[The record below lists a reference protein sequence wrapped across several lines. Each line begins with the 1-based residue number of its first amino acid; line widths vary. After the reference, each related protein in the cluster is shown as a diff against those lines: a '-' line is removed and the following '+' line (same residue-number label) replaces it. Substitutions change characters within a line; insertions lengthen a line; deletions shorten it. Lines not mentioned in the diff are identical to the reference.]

1 MTASSSTT
9 ASASAS
15 SGADDARGPRSG
27 LRSRW
32 RVIDIVVAS
41 VLGVASGLVF
51 VLWNT
56 ASVPVGGFFEP
67 LLPGLQAL
75 AGGGWLFAGVL
86 TGIVIRKPGAALYGE
101 LLAAFVSMLV
111 GNVWGVGT
119 LLSGLTQG
127 LGAELVLLVFLYAN
141 WRAYVAVLAGVGAG
155 LAMAVTD
162 LITYYPGSSA
172 LFATIYTIAG
182 AVSGAVIAGLG
193 SWLVA
198 RALARTGALSRFA
211 SGRDTAARV

>member
-1 MTASSSTT
+1 MTASPSST
-9 ASASAS
+9 ASAPSDVA
-15 SGADDARGPRSG
+15 ARAPRSG
-27 LRSRW
+27 LRARW

-56 ASVPVGGFFEP
+56 ASVPVAGLFQP

-141 WRAYVAVLAGVGAG
+141 WRAYVAVLAGMGAG
-155 LAMAVTD
+155 LAMAITD
-162 LITYYPGSSA
+162 LITYYPGSAPLFVAVYTGAA
-172 LFATIYTIAG
+172 L
-182 AVSGAVIAGLG
+182 VSGALIAGLL

>member
-1 MTASSSTT
+1 MTASSPTT
-9 ASASAS
+9 APASASP
-15 SGADDARGPRSG
+15 ADGTRAPRSG

-51 VLWNT
+51 VIWNT
-56 ASVPVGGFFEP
+56 ASVPIGGFFEP

-141 WRAYVAVLAGVGAG
+141 WRAYVAVLAGMGAG
-155 LAMAVTD
+155 LAMAITD

-172 LFATIYTIAG
+172 VFATVYTIA
-182 AVSGAVIAGLG
+182 ALVSGAVVAGLL

>member
-9 ASASAS
+9 APASAS
-15 SGADDARGPRSG
+15 SAGGPRAPRSG

-56 ASVPVGGFFEP
+56 ASVPIGGFFEP

-101 LLAAFVSMLV
+101 LLAAFVSMMV

-141 WRAYVAVLAGVGAG
+141 WRAYVAVLAGMGAG
-155 LAMAVTD
+155 LAMAMTD

-172 LFATIYTIAG
+172 LFATVYTIA
-182 AVSGAVIAGLG
+182 ALVSGAVIAGLL

>member
-1 MTASSSTT
+1 MTASPSST
-9 ASASAS
+9 ASASVD
-15 SGADDARGPRSG
+15 ADPRVPRSG
-27 LRSRW
+27 LRARW

-51 VLWNT
+51 VVWNT
-56 ASVPVGGFFEP
+56 ASVPVSGLFEP

-141 WRAYVAVLAGVGAG
+141 WRAYVAVLAGMGAG
-155 LAMAVTD
+155 LGMAITD
-162 LITYYPGSSA
+162 LITYYPGSSP
-172 LFATIYTIAG
+172 LFVAIYTG
-182 AVSGAVIAGLG
+182 AALVSGAVIAGLL

>member
-1 MTASSSTT
+1 VTASSSST
-9 ASASAS
+9 ATSTAV
-15 SGADDARGPRSG
+15 GADSRTPRSG
-27 LRSRW
+27 LRARW

-51 VLWNT
+51 VIWNT
-56 ASVPVGGFFEP
+56 ASVPIGGFFEP

-111 GNVWGVGT
+111 GNVWGVAT

-141 WRAYVAVLAGVGAG
+141 WRAYVAVLAGMGAG
-155 LAMAVTD
+155 LAMAITD
-162 LITYYPGSSA
+162 LIYSYPLSTP
-172 LFATIYTIAG
+172 LFATIYTAS
-182 AVSGAVIAGLG
+182 ALVSGAVIAGLL

>member
-1 MTASSSTT
+1 MTASPSST
-9 ASASAS
+9 ASAAS
-15 SGADDARGPRSG
+15 VDPDARAPRSG
-27 LRSRW
+27 LRARW

-56 ASVPVGGFFEP
+56 ASVPVSGVFEP

-111 GNVWGVGT
+111 GNVWGVST

-141 WRAYVAVLAGVGAG
+141 WRAYVAVLAGMGAG
-155 LAMAVTD
+155 LGMAVTD
-162 LITYYPGSSA
+162 LITYYPGSSP
-172 LFATIYTIAG
+172 LFVAVYTIA
-182 AVSGAVIAGLG
+182 ALVSGAVIAGLL

>member
-1 MTASSSTT
+1 VTASPSST
-9 ASASAS
+9 ASSASAS
-15 SGADDARGPRSG
+15 VDAGDRAPRSG
-27 LRSRW
+27 LRARW

-51 VLWNT
+51 VIWNT
-56 ASVPVGGFFEP
+56 ASVPIGGFFEP

-111 GNVWGVGT
+111 GNVWGT

-141 WRAYVAVLAGVGAG
+141 WRAYVAVLAGMGAG
-155 LAMAVTD
+155 LGMAVTD
-162 LITYYPGSSA
+162 LITYYPGSTP
-172 LFATIYTIAG
+172 LFATIYTIA
-182 AVSGAVIAGLG
+182 ALVSGAVIAGLL

>member
-1 MTASSSTT
+1 MTASSSST
-9 ASASAS
+9 ASAAS
-15 SGADDARGPRSG
+15 VDTGARSPRSG
-27 LRSRW
+27 LRARW

-51 VLWNT
+51 VIWNT

-141 WRAYVAVLAGVGAG
+141 WRAYVAVLAGMG
-155 LAMAVTD
+155 
-162 LITYYPGSSA
+162 
-172 LFATIYTIAG
+172 
-182 AVSGAVIAGLG
+182 
-193 SWLVA
+193 
-198 RALARTGALSRFA
+198 
-211 SGRDTAARV
+211 

>member
-1 MTASSSTT
+1 MTASPSST
-9 ASASAS
+9 ASAPA
-15 SGADDARGPRSG
+15 GVAARSPRSG
-27 LRSRW
+27 LRARW

-51 VLWNT
+51 VIWNT
-56 ASVPVGGFFEP
+56 ASVPVAGVFQP

-86 TGIVIRKPGAALYGE
+86 AGIVIRKPGAALYGE

-111 GNVWGVGT
+111 GNVWGVST

-127 LGAELVLLVFLYAN
+127 LGAELVLLAFLYAN
-141 WRAYVAVLAGVGAG
+141 WRAYVAVLAGMGAG
-155 LAMAVTD
+155 LGMAITD
-162 LITYYPGSSA
+162 LVTYYVGSTP
-172 LFATIYTIAG
+172 LFATIYTVA
-182 AVSGAVIAGLG
+182 ALVSGAVVAGLLP
-193 SWLVA
+193 WLVA

>member
-9 ASASAS
+9 APASAS
-15 SGADDARGPRSG
+15 SADGPRAPRSG

-56 ASVPVGGFFEP
+56 ASVPIGGFFEP

-101 LLAAFVSMLV
+101 LLAAFVSMMV

-127 LGAELVLLVFLYAN
+127 IGAELVLLVFLYAN
-141 WRAYVAVLAGVGAG
+141 WRAYVAVLAGMGAG
-155 LAMAVTD
+155 LAMAITD

-172 LFATIYTIAG
+172 LFATVYTIA
-182 AVSGAVIAGLG
+182 ALVSGAVIAGLL

>member
-1 MTASSSTT
+1 VTASPSST
-9 ASASAS
+9 ASASVDA
-15 SGADDARGPRSG
+15 DARVPRSG
-27 LRSRW
+27 LRARW

-51 VLWNT
+51 VVWNT
-56 ASVPVGGFFEP
+56 ASVPVGGLFEP

-141 WRAYVAVLAGVGAG
+141 WRAYVAVLAGMGAG
-155 LAMAVTD
+155 LAMAITD
-162 LITYYPGSSA
+162 LITYYPGSGPLFVAVYTGAA
-172 LFATIYTIAG
+172 L
-182 AVSGAVIAGLG
+182 VSGALIAGLL
-193 SWLVA
+193 SWIVA

>member
-1 MTASSSTT
+1 VTASSSST
-9 ASASAS
+9 ATSTAV
-15 SGADDARGPRSG
+15 GADARTPRSG
-27 LRSRW
+27 LRARW

-51 VLWNT
+51 VIWNT
-56 ASVPVGGFFEP
+56 ASVPIGGFFEP

-111 GNVWGVGT
+111 GNVWGVAT

-141 WRAYVAVLAGVGAG
+141 WRAYVAVLAGMGAG
-155 LAMAVTD
+155 LAMAITD
-162 LITYYPGSSA
+162 LIYSYPASTP
-172 LFATIYTIAG
+172 LFATIYTAS
-182 AVSGAVIAGLG
+182 APRPCVRPES
-193 SWLVA
+193 SVA
-198 RALARTGALSRFA
+198 TPQTLPTSIETNAA
-211 SGRDTAARV
+211 SSSP

>member
-1 MTASSSTT
+1 MTASSTST
-9 ASASAS
+9 ASAASADP
-15 SGADDARGPRSG
+15 GARTPRSG
-27 LRSRW
+27 LRARW

-56 ASVPVGGFFEP
+56 ASVPVGGFFQP

-141 WRAYVAVLAGVGAG
+141 WRAYVAVLAGMGAG
-155 LAMAVTD
+155 LGMAVTD
-162 LITYYPGSSA
+162 LITYYPGSTP
-172 LFATIYTIAG
+172 LFATIYTVA
-182 AVSGAVIAGLG
+182 ALVSGAVVAGLL

>member
-9 ASASAS
+9 APASAS
-15 SGADDARGPRSG
+15 SADVPRAPRSG

-56 ASVPVGGFFEP
+56 ASVPIGGFFEP

-101 LLAAFVSMLV
+101 LLAAFVSMMV

-141 WRAYVAVLAGVGAG
+141 WRAYVAVLAGMGAG
-155 LAMAVTD
+155 LAMAITD

-172 LFATIYTIAG
+172 LFATVYTIA
-182 AVSGAVIAGLG
+182 ALVSGAVIAGLL